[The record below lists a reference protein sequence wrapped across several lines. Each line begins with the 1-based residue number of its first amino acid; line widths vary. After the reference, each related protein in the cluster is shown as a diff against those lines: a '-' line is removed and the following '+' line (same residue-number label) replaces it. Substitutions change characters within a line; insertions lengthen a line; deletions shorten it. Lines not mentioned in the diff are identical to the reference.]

1 MLKSSTFSFSIFK
14 LTTLAIIF
22 YCGNTIS
29 QVQGDS
35 VYIESTYGKKYTG
48 IISELDQEGY
58 FIITSY
64 NREIFLSKL
73 EIKTIKVVLEL
84 IEPNIDSKVS
94 TLFIDSNNV
103 NTGDTN
109 ALKEKPEIEALEKV
123 KSTAELSEFYVKY
136 EHTQSIEP
144 APSEKAVVYFVRS
157 SMFGFAI
164 NFTYFDS
171 TKVIGRF
178 NGHKFLRYEC
188 DPGEHLF
195 WARSENRDYVKADL
209 EAGKIYV
216 IDVIPQMGA
225 VTARVRLVP
234 INSSNYKMKKT
245 QKLLTKGKSESFTE
259 RELAVLQKETV
270 DIVARGLERYKK
282 LAASVKTLGN
292 LAFKPEEL
300 LFSK

>member
-35 VYIESTYGKKYTG
+35 VHIESTYGKKYTG
-48 IISELDQEGY
+48 TISEVDQEGY

-94 TLFIDSNNV
+94 TLLIDSNNV
-103 NTGDTN
+103 NTGHTN

-136 EHTQSIEP
+136 
-144 APSEKAVVYFVRS
+144 
-157 SMFGFAI
+157 
-164 NFTYFDS
+164 
-171 TKVIGRF
+171 
-178 NGHKFLRYEC
+178 
-188 DPGEHLF
+188 
-195 WARSENRDYVKADL
+195 
-209 EAGKIYV
+209 
-216 IDVIPQMGA
+216 
-225 VTARVRLVP
+225 
-234 INSSNYKMKKT
+234 
-245 QKLLTKGKSESFTE
+245 
-259 RELAVLQKETV
+259 
-270 DIVARGLERYKK
+270 
-282 LAASVKTLGN
+282 N
-292 LAFKPEEL
+292 LANFDISSFNSPENL
-300 LFSK
+300 RQLRLFQIKLIKHISWPHLILD